1 MKRIIAL
8 VCALILMMAVAAPIA
23 SADEWKTAWVKT
35 NSGIGLNAREAPS
48 TDAKIIIT
56 IPYGSEVT
64 ITGYSNNKAWASIRY
79 QGGNAGYVSTRYL
92 VFYKPNPYKP
102 TPKPTTKP
110 TAKPTVQPTAKP
122 GTTVSF
128 STFKHVT
135 PYAAVVYTSTPT
147 GTVHLR
153 WAPGTAYASMGVC
166 VQGTE
171 LTVLAEGNGW
181 YQVRVEKT
189 GYVGFMSSKFIVKS
203 GF

>member
-23 SADEWKTAWVKT
+23 SADVWKTAYVKT
-35 NSGIGLNAREAPS
+35 NSGVGLNAREAPS
-48 TDAKIIIT
+48 TSAKIIIT
-56 IPYGSEVT
+56 IPYGAEVT
-64 ITGYSNNKAWASIRY
+64 ITGYSNNKSWASIRY
-79 QGGNAGYVSTRYL
+79 DGGNAGYVSTRYL
-92 VFYKPNPYKP
+92 VSSNPGPYKP
-102 TPKPTTKP
+102 TAKP
-110 TAKPTVQPTAKP
+110 TAKPTVKPTATTNP

-128 STFKHVT
+128 STFKHVE

-153 WAPGTAYASMGVC
+153 WAPGTAHASMGIC

-171 LTVLAEGNGW
+171 ITVLAEGKGW
-181 YQVRVEKT
+181 CQVRVENN

>member
-23 SADEWKTAWVKT
+23 SADEWRTAYVKT
-35 NSGIGLNAREAPS
+35 NSGVGLNAREAPNTTS
-48 TDAKIIIT
+48 KIIIT
-56 IPYGSEVT
+56 IPYGAEVT
-64 ITGYSNNKAWASIRY
+64 ITGYSNNKSWASIRY
-79 QGGNAGYVSTRYL
+79 EGGNAGFVSTRYL
-92 VFYKPNPYKP
+92 VFSKPGP
-102 TPKPTTKP
+102 KP
-110 TAKPTVQPTAKP
+110 TAKPTSKPTAKPTATP

-128 STFKHVT
+128 STFKHVA

-181 YQVRVEKT
+181 CQVRVENN

>member
-23 SADEWKTAWVKT
+23 SAEVWKTAYVKT

-48 TDAKIIIT
+48 TSAKIIIT
-56 IPYGSEVT
+56 IPYGAEVT
-64 ITGYSNNKAWASIRY
+64 ITGYTNNKSWASIRY
-79 QGGNAGYVSTRYL
+79 EGGNAGYVSTRYL
-92 VFYKPNPYKP
+92 VSSKPGPYKP
-102 TPKPTTKP
+102 TPTPKP
-110 TAKPTVQPTAKP
+110 TAKPTVKPTANP

-153 WAPGTAYASMGVC
+153 WAPGTAYASMGIC

-171 LTVLAEGNGW
+171 ITVLSEGKGW
-181 YQVRVEKT
+181 YQVRVENN